1 MRIHQHNTEDTI
13 AAIATAPG
21 VGAIGVIRVS
31 GKEAIVKVN
40 LLFPKKDL
48 TKVKTH
54 TLHYGP
60 LQDGEFVLDEVLVS
74 VFKAPRSYTG
84 ENQVEISCH
93 GSPYILQTVM
103 ESLITKGV
111 RPAQPGEFTLR
122 AFMNGKLD
130 LAQAEAVADLIVS
143 ESESAQKAAM
153 FQMRGGFSAKIRDLR
168 HQLLQFAS
176 LIELE
181 LDFAEEDVEFA
192 NRDALNDLL
201 NKTEKEVKKL
211 AESFKLGNV
220 VKSGVKVVIAG
231 RPNAGKST
239 LLNNFLNEERAIV
252 SEIPG
257 TTRDVIED
265 VITIDGVRFRFIDT
279 AGIRATTDVLESI
292 GIGRTMEKLR
302 EADLIIYLF
311 DVNELDANDLKQ
323 DLAGLPDEKT
333 IVIVG
338 NKIDKQPGENY
349 KNKFSGLSNDEIVF
363 ISGKQGENTEL
374 LKKELVRHMLSDNRR
389 LDDVLVTNIRH
400 FTSLQHIL
408 TAIASIRE
416 GFVLNLPTDLI
427 AIDIRKALHEMAE
440 ITGEVTTD
448 EILGN
453 IFSQFCIG
461 K

>member
-31 GKEAIVKVN
+31 GKEAIDKVN
-40 LLFPKKDL
+40 LLFSKKDL

-60 LQDGEFVLDEVLVS
+60 LQDGDFVLDEVLVS

-84 ENQVEISCH
+84 QNQVEISCH

-103 ESLITKGV
+103 EALIAKGV

-153 FQMRGGFSAKIRDLR
+153 YQMRGGFSAKIRDLR

-192 NRDALNDLL
+192 NRDALNELL
-201 NKTEKEVKKL
+201 NKTEKEVQKL

-279 AGIRATTDVLESI
+279 AGIRDTTDVLESI

-311 DVNELDANDLKQ
+311 DVNDLDADELKKDLES
-323 DLAGLPDEKT
+323 LPQEKT
-333 IVIVG
+333 VVIVG
-338 NKIDKQPGENY
+338 NKIDKQPGGDY
-349 KNKFSGLSNDEIVF
+349 KDKFSEINDIVF
-363 ISGKQGENTEL
+363 ISGKQGENTEI
-374 LKKELVRHMLSDNRR
+374 LKKELVHHMLSDNRR

-400 FTSLQHIL
+400 FTSLHHIL
-408 TAIASIRE
+408 TAITSIKE
-416 GFVLNLPTDLI
+416 GFTLNLPTDLI